1 MATNWVSF
9 VAGLSRVAGV
19 EGRITNYEVVSC
31 RPVAGP
37 APAIASGLPLIRVE
51 STMPLAPVGVEAME
65 FRGTVQ
71 HQNYTAGSQRADL
84 DSIGPFVDRA
94 GLHCVLI
101 LIHKTDAWYQLPADV
116 RAGHFHR
123 GGVHHQHAAV
133 GAPYVKHIH
142 RRLFHSRYSGGAE
155 APIPYDF
162 VTYFEFPDA
171 HRAEFEELLAGLRDT
186 GRNPEWAYVDGE
198 FEIWMRPA

>member
-1 MATNWVSF
+1 MRWPILWSVW
-9 VAGLSRVAGV
+9 RPI
-19 EGRITNYEVVSC
+19 EGCITLYEVISC
-31 RPVAGP
+31 RAVAGP
-37 APAIASGLPLIRVE
+37 APAIAPGSPLIRVE
-51 STMPLAPVGVEAME
+51 SGAPIVLGGGFE

-71 HQNYTAGSQRADL
+71 HQNYTAGSQRVEL

-101 LIHKTDAWYQLPADV
+101 PI

-142 RRLFHSRYSGGAE
+142 RRLFHSRYCGGAE

-171 HRAEFEELLAGLRDT
+171 HRAEFEDLLAGLRDT
-186 GRNPEWAYVDGE
+186 ARNPEWAYVDGE